1 MRGTTDVL
9 IKTADKKEADNLVTM
24 IKSMDDREK
33 DGMLIFLQG
42 VKFAQTIGNG
52 AKKM

>member
-24 IKSMDDREK
+24 IKSMDDREQ

-42 VKFAQTIGNG
+42 VQSAQTLGNG
-52 AKKM
+52 AQEM